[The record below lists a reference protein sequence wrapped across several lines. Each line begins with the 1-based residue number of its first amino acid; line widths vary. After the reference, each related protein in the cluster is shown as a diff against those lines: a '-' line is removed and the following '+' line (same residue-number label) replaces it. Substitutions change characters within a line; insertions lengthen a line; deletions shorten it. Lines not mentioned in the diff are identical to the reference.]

1 MALFLNST
9 PFTSTPLT
17 EERSVDGVALTI
29 PGSELPERVN
39 NFETEQAVMRAVDR
53 RVKRH

>member
-29 PGSELPERVN
+29 PGS
-39 NFETEQAVMRAVDR
+39 RACADGADCAEGSLAI
-53 RVKRH
+53 HD

>member
-9 PFTSTPLT
+9 PFTSTPLA
-17 EERSVDGVALTI
+17 EERPVDGVALTI